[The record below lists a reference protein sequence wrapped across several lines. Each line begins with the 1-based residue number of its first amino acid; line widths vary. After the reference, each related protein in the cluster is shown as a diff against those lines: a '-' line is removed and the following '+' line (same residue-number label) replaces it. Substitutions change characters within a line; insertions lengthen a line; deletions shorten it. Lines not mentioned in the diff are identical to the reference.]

1 MNLVVLALVI
11 NGALAGNI
19 VEEIEKEPELSN
31 FLEMVEKAGFLD
43 VLNSEGP
50 FSVIAPMNSGFRK
63 LPPPV
68 IASLASDATLYRTVL
83 LGHII
88 PEVITF
94 SNMTNDQ
101 LVETEAKVPV
111 RTNVYE
117 TEGHTVHTFNG
128 AWSVDER
135 VADNGILHVVSD
147 LVYPPVEY
155 SIADNLKLDPRFSA
169 LKMAVEAAGLMETVE
184 TGGPFTLFA
193 PVDAAFDKFA
203 GKAIG
208 KKEATQIVNK
218 HLVEGTI
225 YSLGLIGHTYDT
237 LSGATINTSAMQNQ
251 KDIYVVKEGDHTAN
265 ILELNQHA
273 TNGVIHAIDKI
284 L

>member
-11 NGALAGNI
+11 SGALAGNI
-19 VEEIEKEPELSN
+19 VEEIEAEPQLSN

-43 VLNSEGP
+43 VLKSEGP

-63 LPPPV
+63 LLPPV
-68 IASLASDATLYRTVL
+68 IASLANDATLYRTVL

-88 PEVITF
+88 PEVIAW

-101 LVETEAKVPV
+101 LVETESKVPL
-111 RTNVYE
+111 RMNVYE

-135 VADNGILHVVSD
+135 TASNGIVHVVSD

-184 TGGPFTLFA
+184 TGGPITLFA
-193 PVDAAFDKFA
+193 PVDTAFDKFA

-208 KKEATQIVNK
+208 KKEAIQIVNK
-218 HLVEGTI
+218 HLVQGTI

-251 KDIYVVKEGDHTAN
+251 KDVYVVKEGDHTAN

>member
-11 NGALAGNI
+11 SGALAGNI
-19 VEEIEKEPELSN
+19 VEEIEAEPQLSN

-43 VLNSEGP
+43 VLKSEGP

-63 LPPPV
+63 LLPPV
-68 IASLASDATLYRTVL
+68 IASLANDATLYRTVL

-88 PEVITF
+88 PEVISW

-101 LVETEAKVPV
+101 LVETESKVPL
-111 RTNVYE
+111 RMNVYE

-135 VADNGILHVVSD
+135 TASNGIVHVVSD

-218 HLVEGTI
+218 HLVQGTI
-225 YSLGLIGHTYDT
+225 YSVGLIGHTYDT
-237 LSGATINTSAMQNQ
+237 LSGATINTEAIQNQ
-251 KDIYVVKEGDHTAN
+251 ENTYIVKEGDHTAT

>member
-11 NGALAGNI
+11 SGALAGNI
-19 VEEIEKEPELSN
+19 VEEIEAEPELSN

-43 VLNSEGP
+43 VLKSEGP

-63 LPPPV
+63 LLPPV
-68 IASLASDATLYRTVL
+68 IASLANDATLYRTVL

-88 PEVITF
+88 PEVVAW

-101 LVETEAKVPV
+101 LVETESKVPL

-117 TEGHTVHTFNG
+117 TEGHTIHTFNG

-135 VADNGILHVVSD
+135 VASNGIIHVVSD
-147 LVYPPVEY
+147 VVYPPVEY

-208 KKEATQIVNK
+208 KKEAIQIVNK
-218 HLVEGTI
+218 HLVQGTI
-225 YSLGLIGHTYDT
+225 YSVGLIGHTYDT
-237 LSGATINTSAMQNQ
+237 LSGATIDTEALQNQ
-251 KDIYVVKEGDHTAN
+251 ADTYIVKEGDHTAK

>member
-11 NGALAGNI
+11 SGALAGNI
-19 VEEIEKEPELSN
+19 VEEIEAEPELSN

-43 VLNSEGP
+43 VLKSEGP

-63 LPPPV
+63 LLPPV
-68 IASLASDATLYRTVL
+68 IASLANDATLYRTVL

-88 PEVITF
+88 PEVVAW
-94 SNMTNDQ
+94 SNMTNDE
-101 LVETEAKVPV
+101 LVETESKVPL

-117 TEGHTVHTFNG
+117 TEGHTIHTFNG

-135 VADNGILHVVSD
+135 VASNGIIHVVSD
-147 LVYPPVEY
+147 VVYPPVEY

-208 KKEATQIVNK
+208 KKEAIQIVNK
-218 HLVEGTI
+218 HLVQGTI
-225 YSLGLIGHTYDT
+225 YSVGLIGHTYDT
-237 LSGATINTSAMQNQ
+237 LSGATIDTEALQNQ
-251 KDIYVVKEGDHTAN
+251 EDTYIVKEGDHTAK